1 MRTHPVS
8 GKEKAILGKRTT
20 RPAHQRFRAH
30 EVEGRK
36 VAGRED
42 RDLKESW
49 ATAYFHR
56 TVQKTPYKTTPRQA
70 IASI

>member
-1 MRTHPVS
+1 MRTHLVS
-8 GKEKAILGKRTT
+8 GKEKAILGKRAT